1 METQEEKL
9 LAAMAAIRVMAKG
22 KVTVIRTAKSGRKYY
37 SLQARRDGR
46 NVTRYVPTEKLE
58 AVKEATAN
66 HRRFMALVERYV
78 ALCEA
83 RFDL

>member
-1 METQEEKL
+1 MKTQEEKL
-9 LAAMAAIRVMAKG
+9 LEEMGSIRVMAKG
-22 KVTVIRTAKSGRKYY
+22 KVTPIRTAKNGRTYY

-46 NVTRYVPTEKLE
+46 NVTRYVPAEKLE
-58 AVKEATAN
+58 AVNEATAN